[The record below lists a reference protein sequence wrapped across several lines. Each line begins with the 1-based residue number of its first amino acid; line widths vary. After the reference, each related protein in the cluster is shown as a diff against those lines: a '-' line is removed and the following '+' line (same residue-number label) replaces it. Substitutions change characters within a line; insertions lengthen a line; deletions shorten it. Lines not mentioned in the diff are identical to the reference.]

1 MNLFLQTAAAV
12 LLAVILILTL
22 NKQSKE
28 LSVLLSLAVC
38 VMVAL
43 IAISFLES
51 VVDFLHQLE
60 TLSQL
65 DNGMVEI
72 LLKVVGIGLLGQLS
86 TLICEDSGNS
96 AMGKAL
102 QILTSG
108 VILWLAIPLL
118 QELIELVKEILGEV

>member
-1 MNLFLQTAAAV
+1 MDLFLQASAAV
-12 LLAVILILTL
+12 LLALILILTL

-28 LSVLLSLAVC
+28 LSTLLSLAVC

-43 IAISFLES
+43 IAISFLRP
-51 VVDFLHQLE
+51 VIDFLHQLE

-65 DNGMVEI
+65 DNGMLEI

-102 QILTSG
+102 QVLTSA
-108 VILWLAIPLL
+108 VILWLAVPLL
-118 QELIELVKEILGEV
+118 QELVLLVKEILGEV

>member
-51 VVDFLHQLE
+51 VVEFLHQLE

>member
-1 MNLFLQTAAAV
+1 MDLFLQAAAAV
-12 LLAVILILTL
+12 LLALILILTL

-43 IAISFLES
+43 IAISFLKP
-51 VVDFLHQLE
+51 VIDFLHQLE

-65 DNGMVEI
+65 DNGMLEI

-102 QILTSG
+102 QVLTSA
-108 VILWLAIPLL
+108 VILWLAVPLL
-118 QELIELVKEILGEV
+118 QELVALVKEILGEV

>member
-1 MNLFLQTAAAV
+1 MDLFLQAAAAV
-12 LLAVILILTL
+12 LLALILILTL

-28 LSVLLSLAVC
+28 LSTLLSLAVC

-43 IAISFLES
+43 IAISFLRP
-51 VVDFLHQLE
+51 VIDFLHQLE

-65 DNGMVEI
+65 DNGMLEI

-102 QILTSG
+102 QVLTSA
-108 VILWLAIPLL
+108 VILWLAVPLL
-118 QELIELVKEILGEV
+118 QELVLLVKEILGEV